1 MLAAQSIAG
10 DDGALEVVLGLGV
23 MLTFTGLLLRALAG
37 RVSRSRLGMAVTAR
51 LDAAARPSGAPAPAQ
66 PQESASSRIRCPRSS
81 SSPPSASPRRD
92 GCPTSAWRRLA
103 RTLDDSRRL
112 LAAEERV
119 AAALAELP
127 NSFWLVERNVFVGSR
142 RIPFLALGATGV
154 FALSPSDGHWTARG
168 PRRRGPTSP
177 RRCGAQLPGYAG
189 PVLGAVCLA
198 FDDLAP
204 RTWHGAGD
212 LQGRGGW
219 LLGLEWLLPWMF
231 SFEPD
236 DGLRRGDVRR
246 LDETSGPSWHR
257 CRTARLPAAR
267 NHG

>member
-1 MLAAQSIAG
+1 MLATQSIAG

-23 MLTFTGLLLRALAG
+23 MLTFTGVLLRALTG

-51 LDAAARPSGAPAPAQ
+51 LDAAARPSEASAPAQ
-66 PQESASSRIRCPRSS
+66 PQATGQLEH
-81 SSPPSASPRRD
+81 PPAALVELAAICEPAARRLSD
-92 GCPTSAWRRLA
+92 ECLAPLA

-119 AAALAELP
+119 AAALTELP

-154 FALSPSDGHWTARG
+154 FALSPSDGQWTVEDLADWSDVAARL
-168 PRRRGPTSP
+168 
-177 RRCGAQLPGYAG
+177 GAQLPGYAG

-204 RTWHGAGD
+204 RTWHGAGE

-219 LLGLEWLLPWMF
+219 LLGLEWLLPWLF

-246 LDETSGPSWHR
+246 LDEISGPSWNR
-257 CRTARLPAAR
+257 CRTPRLPAAR

>member
-10 DDGALEVVLGLGV
+10 DDGALEVILGLGV
-23 MLTFTGLLLRALAG
+23 MLSFTGVLLRALTG

-51 LDAAARPSGAPAPAQ
+51 LDAAARPSGAPTP
-66 PQESASSRIRCPRSS
+66 
-81 SSPPSASPRRD
+81 SSPEEISQLEDPMPALVELAAICAPTARRLSD
-92 GCPTSAWRRLA
+92 ECLAPLA

-112 LAAEERV
+112 LAAEARV
-119 AAALAELP
+119 AAALTELP

-142 RIPFLALGATGV
+142 RVPFLALGATGV
-154 FALSPSDGHWTARG
+154 FALCPSDGHWTIEDLADW
-168 PRRRGPTSP
+168 SDVAAQV
-177 RRCGAQLPGYAG
+177 GAQLPGYAG

-212 LQGRGGW
+212 LDGRGGW

-246 LDETSGPSWHR
+246 LDETSGPSLAR
-257 CRTARLPAAR
+257 RRTALLPAAR
-267 NHG
+267 HQG

>member
-23 MLTFTGLLLRALAG
+23 MLTFTGVLVRALTG
-37 RVSRSRLGMAVTAR
+37 RVSRSRLGLAVTAW
-51 LDAAARPSGAPAPAQ
+51 LDAAARSSETPVPMPPLNTGPLEDPSSAVLELAAICEPAARNQSDECLTP
-66 PQESASSRIRCPRSS
+66 
-81 SSPPSASPRRD
+81 
-92 GCPTSAWRRLA
+92 LA
-103 RTLDDSRRL
+103 RTLDESRRL

-127 NSFWLVERNVFVGSR
+127 NGFWLVERNVFIGLR
-142 RIPFLALGATGV
+142 RVPFLALGATGV
-154 FALSPSDGHWTARG
+154 FALCPSPGHWTIEDLAEWSDVAAPIR
-168 PRRRGPTSP
+168 
-177 RRCGAQLPGYAG
+177 AQLPGYPG
-189 PVLGAVCLA
+189 PVRGAVCLA

-204 RTWHGAGD
+204 RSWYGAGELD
-212 LQGRGGW
+212 GRGGW

-246 LDETSGPSWHR
+246 LDETSGPSWNR
-257 CRTARLPAAR
+257 CGTALLHGAR
-267 NHG
+267 HQG